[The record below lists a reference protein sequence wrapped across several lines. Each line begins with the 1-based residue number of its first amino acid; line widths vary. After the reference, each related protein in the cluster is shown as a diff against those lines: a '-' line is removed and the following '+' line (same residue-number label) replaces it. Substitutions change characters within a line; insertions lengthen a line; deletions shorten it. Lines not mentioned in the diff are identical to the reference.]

1 MLDGTRSLNFKCVR
15 TTKGLQ
21 PLNATE
27 KGKTMTATNIDL
39 ATYASQNYL
48 ISIERAEGAV
58 ETYIGQI
65 EALENRTIDRDA
77 IEMDDEQFLRGVI
90 DAAATTGDLYV

>member
-1 MLDGTRSLNFKCVR
+1 
-15 TTKGLQ
+15 
-21 PLNATE
+21 
-27 KGKTMTATNIDL
+27 MTAKKIDL

-48 ISIERAEGAV
+48 ISIERAENAV

-65 EALENRTIDRDA
+65 EALENRTIYRDA

>member
-1 MLDGTRSLNFKCVR
+1 
-15 TTKGLQ
+15 
-21 PLNATE
+21 
-27 KGKTMTATNIDL
+27 MTAATIDL

-48 ISIERAEGAV
+48 IAIERAEAAV

-65 EALENRTIDRDA
+65 EALENRAINRDA
-77 IEMDDEQFLRGVI
+77 IEIDDERFLRGVI